1 MQVGE
6 LTGPVEVG
14 PIAHGGH
21 CVARVDGRVVFVR
34 HALPGE
40 RVRLS
45 VTEVTKRFARA
56 DTAEVLD
63 ASPHRVAAPCP
74 VAGRCGGCDLQHVE
88 PSFQLEW
95 KRRVLAEQLQRL
107 AGIDWDG
114 VVEPVEPLLGSR
126 SRMRFVVGGEGRL
139 GLRAHRSHEV
149 VPLPSE
155 GCLLAHPL
163 MPQHVR
169 QTQERETQDVRTG
182 QDVRETRD
190 GRETQDLRKKR
201 DGETHDGR
209 KRRDVRETQDFRE
222 RRGVCEVRDVRE
234 MATDSLPVT
243 PDERGSGQNRSLS
256 DEPSEYLGV
265 VSAEGGR
272 LVAVGSAASEGVVT
286 QRVGQRSFTVGVD
299 GFWQSHPAAPEVL
312 TAAVLDGVRPE
323 PGERAFDLY
332 CGVGVFAGSLVD
344 AGCRVWG
351 VEGGKA
357 AIRHAKRNVPEASF
371 FAGDVGRTLPRL
383 PGRADLVVLDPPRTG
398 AGRAVM
404 TAIARRRPRA
414 VAYVACDPAALAR
427 DLGIAIE
434 LGYTAS
440 SIRAF
445 DLFGMTQ
452 HLEAV
457 AILHAS

>member
-1 MQVGE
+1 MRVDE
-6 LTGPVEVG
+6 LVGPVEVG

-40 RVRLS
+40 RVRLRI
-45 VTEVTKRFARA
+45 TEVTKRFARA

-63 ASPHRVAAPCP
+63 ASPHRGTPPCP

-95 KRRVLAEQLQRL
+95 KRRVLAEQLRRL

-126 SRMRFVVGGEGRL
+126 CRMRFVVDADGRL
-139 GLRAHRSHEV
+139 GLRAHRSHDV
-149 VPLPSE
+149 VALPEE
-155 GCLLAHPL
+155 GCGLADPSLPL
-163 MPQHVR
+163 HA
-169 QTQERETQDVRTG
+169 RET
-182 QDVRETRD
+182 
-190 GRETQDLRKKR
+190 
-201 DGETHDGR
+201 
-209 KRRDVRETQDFRE
+209 
-222 RRGVCEVRDVRE
+222 
-234 MATDSLPVT
+234 ASDSRPAA
-243 PDERGSGQNRSLS
+243 PDERAGGRNPSPS
-256 DEPSEYLGV
+256 DGPEEYLGV
-265 VSAEGGR
+265 VSVEGGR
-272 LVAVGSAASEGVVT
+272 LVAAGSAASRTTVT
-286 QRVGQRSFTVGVD
+286 QRVGDRDFTVDLD
-299 GFWQSHPAAPEVL
+299 GFWQSHRAAPDVL
-312 TAAVLDGVRPE
+312 TAAVADGLRPA

-351 VEGGKA
+351 IEGSKA
-357 AIRHAKRNVPEASF
+357 AIRHAKRNVSEASF
-371 FAGDVGRTLPRL
+371 FTGDVGRTLPRL

-398 AGRAVM
+398 AGRPVM

-414 VAYVACDPAALAR
+414 IAYVACDPAALAR
-427 DLGIAIE
+427 DLGIAAE
-434 LGYTAS
+434 LGYAAS

-445 DLFGMTQ
+445 DLFGMTH

-457 AILHAS
+457 AVLHPA